1 MRIERLGPQ
10 HAQQLLAGQ
19 DEALAAEIIGR
30 SWTPETLD
38 AFLARTA
45 LWRAD
50 GPFREFAAVAAGAP
64 VPTLLGGGGLALLGP
79 GLERGEA
86 ALTYWLLRAH
96 RSRGHGRRLAAA
108 LVDIARADARI
119 DHLVLRIAPDNEAS
133 KAVAAALGAR
143 GTGIEERHPAD
154 VHRRVQRW
162 VLDLRA
168 ESSGT

>member
-50 GPFREFAAVAAGAP
+50 GPFREPRRSLPGAGAHP
-64 VPTLLGGGGLALLGP
+64 PRRRGLALLGTRP
-79 GLERGEA
+79 GARRGGADVLGA
-86 ALTYWLLRAH
+86 ACAPVP
-96 RSRGHGRRLAAA
+96 GHGQRLAAA
-108 LVDIARADARI
+108 LVDITWAERI
-119 DHLVLRIAPDNEAS
+119 DHLVLRIAPTTRRRGRGR
-133 KAVAAALGAR
+133 ALAR

-168 ESSGT
+168 ERPGT